1 MARPQVY
8 RIALASAVCV
18 AAVATHLPHAQ
29 QPPMRFGP
37 VAVTTRAV
45 PINPENPSQREV
57 GRFTY
62 AGGLEL
68 TTAAGVRFGGLSD
81 LDVDDKGRVLSVTDE
96 GAWISTGLILD
107 EGERLTGIA
116 GVTSAPLAGLDGEPL
131 RDKAAADAEGL
142 ASMPNGDRLVSFE
155 REHRIWRYPSGGGR
169 PVTVPTPPTADLPLN
184 SGMEGLTSAPPLGD
198 DVYLVGSEG
207 GKVWLCRLTT
217 ACRETAL
224 GSFVPESFGLTAL
237 AVSPDGSVLA
247 LATRAFEPSRGVR
260 VRVRLLPRTALDD
273 SAAPPLDEL
282 ILEAPLTRDN
292 VEGLALR
299 RGRNGGL
306 RLYLLS
312 DNNFSDTQHT
322 YLLAFDWTAPS
333 R

>member
-1 MARPQVY
+1 MARPQAY
-8 RIALASAVCV
+8 LFALTLTVCV
-18 AAVATHLPHAQ
+18 AAAATHLPYAQ
-29 QPPMRFGP
+29 QTSTTVGP
-37 VAVTTRAV
+37 VAVTATAV
-45 PINPENPSQREV
+45 PMNPENPSQREV

-68 TTAAGVRFGGLSD
+68 TAAAGVRFGGLSD
-81 LDVDDKGRVLSVTDE
+81 LDVDDKGQILSVTDE
-96 GAWISTGLILD
+96 GAWISTALILD

-131 RDKAAADAEGL
+131 RDKAVADAEGL

-184 SGMEGLTSAPPLGD
+184 SGMEGLTSAPPLGR

-207 GKVWLCRLTT
+207 GRIWLCGLAT

-224 GSFVPESFGLTAL
+224 GSFVPESFGLTGI

-247 LATRAFEPSRGVR
+247 LATRAFDPSRGVR
-260 VRVRLLPRTALDD
+260 VRVRLLPRSALDD
-273 SAAPPLDEL
+273 RAAPPLDDL
-282 ILEAPLTRDN
+282 VLEAPLTRDN

-299 RGRNGGL
+299 PGRNGSL

-322 YLLAFDWTAPS
+322 YLLAFDWTA
-333 R
+333 RAR